1 MGSRRVPGQ
10 VLRATLCEIER
21 GLFHVSYQSD
31 VAEWGAQE
39 LPAYQVGA
47 CAAEAKQRIEE
58 QAQGCGFETVVW
70 DYALFIPTSLLDPTD
85 KPTQP
90 TEGLPASG

>member
-1 MGSRRVPGQ
+1 MGSRRMPGR

-21 GLFHVSYQSD
+21 GLFHVGYQSD
-31 VAEWGAQE
+31 LAQWGVRE

-47 CAAEAKQRIEE
+47 CAAEAKRRIEE

-70 DYALFIPTSLLDPTD
+70 DYALFMPTSLLDPTETTS
-85 KPTQP
+85 PP
-90 TEGLPASG
+90 TEGLPVGG